1 VVLFLSKKEEKTIMK
16 QIPMTIRGAEQLRQE
31 LDFLKNT
38 RRPEIINAIAEARE
52 HGDLKE
58 NAEYHAAR
66 EQQGFCEGRIQEI
79 EGKLANSQ
87 IIDVTKIPNNG
98 KVIFGATILLLNIDT
113 EEEVSYQ
120 IVGDDEANIKAGL
133 ISVNSP
139 IARGLIGK
147 EVDDVVVIQTPG
159 GKVEFEILDVEY
171 K

>member
-1 VVLFLSKKEEKTIMK
+1 MK

-159 GKVEFEILDVEY
+159 GKVEFE
-171 K
+171 

>member
-1 VVLFLSKKEEKTIMK
+1 
-16 QIPMTIRGAEQLRQE
+16 MTVRGAQQLRQE
-31 LDFLKNT
+31 LDFLKNI

-79 EGKLANSQ
+79 EGKLSNAH
-87 IIDVTKIPNNG
+87 IIDVSTLPNTG
-98 KVIFGATILLLNIDT
+98 KVIFGSTVTLLNT
-113 EEEVSYQ
+113 HNEEEVTYQ
-120 IVGDDEANIKAGL
+120 IVGDDEANIKAGM

-147 EVDDVVVIQTPG
+147 EIDDTVNIKTPG
-159 GKVEFEILDVEY
+159 GNIEFDIINVAY
-171 K
+171 V